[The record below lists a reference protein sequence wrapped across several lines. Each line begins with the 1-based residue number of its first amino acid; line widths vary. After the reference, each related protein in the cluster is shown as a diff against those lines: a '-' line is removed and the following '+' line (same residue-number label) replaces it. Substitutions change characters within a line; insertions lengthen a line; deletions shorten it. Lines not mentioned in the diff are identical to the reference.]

1 MFFLKPINDMVNDF
15 FNDSVF
21 SYSYKPFRID
31 IKEND
36 GEYQIEAELPGVRKD
51 EIKVEYRKDQLLI
64 SVERVN
70 KIDEEQDNYIH
81 KERRYASMR
90 RGIYLKNIDEN
101 AISAKL
107 EDGILTIIAPKLE
120 KAVNRLIEIK

>member
-64 SVERVN
+64 SVEREN